1 MDQLNNDFPTS
12 QVVFCGGGPVSLPV
26 LAGRIA
32 WLTGQKPTEVLHL
45 LTILK
50 NHIESEVQNHG

>member
-1 MDQLNNDFPTS
+1 MDQSNNNVLPS
-12 QVVFCGGGPVSLPV
+12 QTVFCGDGSVSLPA

-32 WLTGQKPTEVLHL
+32 RLTGQKPTEVLHL

-50 NHIESEVQNHG
+50 NHIESEVQDRG